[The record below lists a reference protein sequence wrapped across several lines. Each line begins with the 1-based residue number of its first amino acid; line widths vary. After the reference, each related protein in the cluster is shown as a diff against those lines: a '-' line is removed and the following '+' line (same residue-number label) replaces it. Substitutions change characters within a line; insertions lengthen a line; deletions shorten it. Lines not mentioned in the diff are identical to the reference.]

1 MKASAHTS
9 SRTLPVCLLVATA
22 ALALSTNGADAQIFL
37 TNTDDANTSNDT
49 SRGPT
54 TTNDRSDFNEIR
66 NFFDGGTT
74 TRKKIGYYKFDIS
87 GINPILFPF
96 ATLSTQ
102 MPNGRDSAGVVSVYG
117 LNDAVTNTDNVPDG
131 TYGEADW
138 TESTL
143 SYSRGLGVD
152 TSVATTDGYNLGID
166 PNETTLLGVIN
177 HPAKG
182 PDLTSNTTDL
192 PLGAFLAAD
201 TNGFVT
207 FMLAGAAT
215 GSPEWRT
222 TARENSAEDTLRLV
236 FNVKTGDTNL
246 NGTVDLDD
254 LTPIRTNYRNTGLS
268 YTDGDL
274 NSDNIVDL
282 ADFRLWKTGL
292 LAEGGSLAGI
302 DLSFATAV
310 PEPSTACLAAVAGL
324 FFCQRGFR
332 RRVGLTS
339 CN

>member
-1 MKASAHTS
+1 MNATLRNRHW
-9 SRTLPVCLLVATA
+9 TLPVCLLVATV
-22 ALALSTNGADAQIFL
+22 ALVQSSGRSEGQIFL

-54 TTNDRSDFNEIR
+54 TTNDRSDFVEIR
-66 NFFDGGTT
+66 NFFDGAST

-96 ATLSTQ
+96 ATLSGI
-102 MPNGRDSAGVVSVYG
+102 MPNNRDGAGLISVYG
-117 LNDAVTNTDNVPDG
+117 LNDGVTNIDNVPDG
-131 TYGEADW
+131 SYGEAAW
-138 TESTL
+138 TEGTL
-143 SYSRGLGVD
+143 SYSKGLGVD
-152 TSVATTDGYNLGID
+152 TSVPASEGLNLGID

-177 HPAKG
+177 HPDV
-182 PDLTSNTTDL
+182 PELVSTTTDV

-207 FMLAGAAT
+207 FMLAGAPT

-222 TARENSAEDTLRLV
+222 TARENSAVDTLRIV

-254 LTPIRTNYRNTGLS
+254 LTPIRTNYRATGLS
-268 YTDGDL
+268 YTEGDL

-292 LAEGGSLAGI
+292 LAEGGSLAGV

-310 PEPSTACLAAVAGL
+310 PEPSAALLAVLAGL
-324 FFCQRGFR
+324 AIYPCSRAGR
-332 RRVGLTS
+332 RPIG
-339 CN
+339 